1 MLTNHK
7 YFRRTFYY
15 RLGCLK
21 WLCLPFANP
30 ASDFFIDSKYIGP
43 GFNAAHSFSTVVNAE
58 SIGAHF
64 TVFQDVTVGFAKSGL
79 PTIGNNVTIF
89 ANSVV
94 VGPIKI
100 GDNVTVG
107 ACTFINK
114 NIPDNCTVL
123 GNPARIIKKDG
134 QKVNIPL

>member
-1 MLTNHK
+1 MPRFAIHLLL
-7 YFRRTFYY
+7 FTF
-15 RLGCLK
+15 GVH
-21 WLCLPFANP
+21 
-30 ASDFFIDSKYIGP
+30 I
-43 GFNAAHSFSTVVNAE
+43 
-58 SIGAHF
+58 
-64 TVFQDVTVGFAKSGL
+64 TVFLDETVGFTKSGL

-114 NIPDNCTVL
+114 NIPDNYTVL
-123 GNPARIIKKDG
+123 GNPAKIIKKDG
-134 QKVNIPL
+134 QKINIPL